1 MPKTSKH
8 WISIVNGNSPLLMRI
23 EDPMRHVNNW
33 WWLMNQRMMM
43 DSCVMSLT
51 EGSTN
56 SENQLE
62 TDQILFLFSAPKIRT
77 LNGFGQFHFPTKMYL
92 VVFGFLPFSAK
103 KYLSVS
109 FCHTKL
115 LSRFVIYVTLTSSAS
130 CILVSFSFSAKK
142 RRISFVFSFRFR
154 TEDNVLFLALVSFS
168 AKL

>member
-1 MPKTSKH
+1 
-8 WISIVNGNSPLLMRI
+8 
-23 EDPMRHVNNW
+23 
-33 WWLMNQRMMM
+33 M